1 LHLQIEKIEMKLRCL
16 SLIFGLAV
24 STTAVQA
31 IHVAL
36 ADTNDVENVEGGLFS
51 SATNRARLVAAK
63 HEFNVSNM
71 RGALTLYREIL
82 ASEPENSTALYWTAR
97 CHYHLKRY
105 DLAKEYLER
114 AVALNPN
121 VQGDI
126 NLFFGKIY
134 HRLAELDLAIEAYD
148 RFLELNEG
156 KQSFEVEEAT
166 RFVSECRYAKE
177 MMQHPVP
184 VVIRNMGPDVNSRFD
199 EYAPSVTADGK
210 KLLFTSRR
218 SDATGGEIDEGGD
231 YKFYEDI
238 YVTEYDISEEEWT
251 TAGGVS
257 GAVNSP
263 QYDAVLSVAPSGDEM
278 FVYRNNA
285 NSAGDIFVSKY
296 LGSNDEWM
304 APEKMPRPVNSSYF
318 ESSCSITADGKF
330 FYFISERPEGLGQG
344 DIYVSEKGSNGSW
357 SKPKNLGK
365 VVNTE
370 LDEKFVFI
378 HPNGKT
384 LFFASDGHQTMGS
397 YDIFR
402 SEFVNGQWSIP
413 VNLGYPINTVNEEST
428 FSLRGDN
435 QRLYIA
441 AEYVDALGER
451 DLYEVDITAY
461 KLLSE
466 GYDKSSYGTVI
477 FTVEDASQKRVKGAD
492 VVILLDTGSDR
503 EIARAKTDKLGR
515 VRINLPGGVTYRI
528 QVTSGRQAE
537 ESKLAVTMNEQGETV
552 INHTVILK

>member
-1 LHLQIEKIEMKLRCL
+1 MKLRCL
-16 SLIFGLAV
+16 SLIFGLAL

-51 SATNRARLVAAK
+51 SAANRARLVAAK

-134 HRLAELDLAIEAYD
+134 HRLAQLDLAIEAYD
-148 RFLELNEG
+148 RFLELNKG

-177 MMQHPVP
+177 MMQHPMP

-304 APEKMPRPVNSSYF
+304 APEKMPRPINSSYF

-441 AEYVDALGER
+441 AEYADALGER

-515 VRINLPGGVTYRI
+515 VRINLPGEVTYRI

>member
-16 SLIFGLAV
+16 SLIFGLAL

-51 SATNRARLVAAK
+51 SAANRARLVAAK

-134 HRLAELDLAIEAYD
+134 HRLAQLDLAIEAYD
-148 RFLELNEG
+148 RFLELNKG

-177 MMQHPVP
+177 MMQHPMP

-304 APEKMPRPVNSSYF
+304 APEKMPRPINSSYF

-441 AEYVDALGER
+441 AEYADALGER

-515 VRINLPGGVTYRI
+515 VRINLPGEVTYRI

>member
-1 LHLQIEKIEMKLRCL
+1 LHLQIEKIEMKLSCL
-16 SLIFGLAV
+16 ALIFGLAV
-24 STTAVQA
+24 SIPSAHAIHTAV
-31 IHVAL
+31 
-36 ADTNDVENVEGGLFS
+36 ADTNDVESAEGGLFS

-114 AVALNPN
+114 AVALNPA

-134 HRLAELDLAIEAYD
+134 HRLAELDLAIASYD
-148 RFLELNEG
+148 RFLELNKG
-156 KQSFEVEEAT
+156 KQSYEVEEAN

-177 MMQHPVP
+177 MMLHPVP
-184 VVIRNMGPDVNSRFD
+184 VIVRNMGPNVNSRFD
-199 EYAPSVTADGK
+199 EYAPSITADGT

-238 YVTEYDISEEEWT
+238 YITEYDLENEEWS
-251 TAGGVS
+251 TAKGAE
-257 GAVNSP
+257 GAVNTD
-263 QYDAVLSVAPSGDEM
+263 QYDAVLSVAPAGDEI

-285 NSAGDIFVSKY
+285 NSAGDIFLSRLNK
-296 LGSNDEWM
+296 SNNEWL
-304 APEKMPRPVNSSYF
+304 APEKMPRPINSSYF
-318 ESSCSITADGKF
+318 ESSCSITADGKT

-344 DIYVSEKGSNGSW
+344 DIYVSEKGANGSW
-357 SKPKNLGK
+357 GKPKNLGK
-365 VVNTE
+365 IVNTE

-384 LFFASDGHQTMGS
+384 IFFASDGHQTMGS

-435 QRLYIA
+435 QRMFIA
-441 AEYVDALGER
+441 AEYADALGER
-451 DLYEVDITAY
+451 DLYEIDITAY

-492 VVILLDTGSDR
+492 VVILLDTGSER
-503 EIARAKTDKLGR
+503 EIARAKSDKLGR
-515 VRINLPGGVTYRI
+515 VRMNLPGGVTYRVR
-528 QVTSGRQAE
+528 VTSGRQAE
-537 ESKLAVTMNEQGETV
+537 ETKLAVVMNEMGETV
-552 INHTVILK
+552 INATVTLK

>member
-1 LHLQIEKIEMKLRCL
+1 MKLRCL
-16 SLIFGLAV
+16 TLIFGLAV

-134 HRLAELDLAIEAYD
+134 HRLAQLDLAIEAYD
-148 RFLELNEG
+148 RFLELNKG

-166 RFVSECRYAKE
+166 RFVSECRYAKD

-238 YVTEYDISEEEWT
+238 YVTEYDNADEEWT
-251 TAGGVS
+251 TAVGAS

-296 LGSNDEWM
+296 LGSSNEWM
-304 APEKMPRPVNSSYF
+304 APEKMPRPINSSYF

-435 QRLYIA
+435 QRMYIA
-441 AEYVDALGER
+441 AEYADALGER

-477 FTVEDASQKRVKGAD
+477 LTVEDASQKRVKGAD

-537 ESKLAVTMNEQGETV
+537 ESKLTVIMNEQGETV
-552 INHTVILK
+552 INHTVVLK

>member
-1 LHLQIEKIEMKLRCL
+1 
-16 SLIFGLAV
+16 
-24 STTAVQA
+24 
-31 IHVAL
+31 
-36 ADTNDVENVEGGLFS
+36 
-51 SATNRARLVAAK
+51 
-63 HEFNVSNM
+63 
-71 RGALTLYREIL
+71 
-82 ASEPENSTALYWTAR
+82 
-97 CHYHLKRY
+97 
-105 DLAKEYLER
+105 
-114 AVALNPN
+114 
-121 VQGDI
+121 
-126 NLFFGKIY
+126 
-134 HRLAELDLAIEAYD
+134 
-148 RFLELNEG
+148 LNEG

-251 TAGGVS
+251 TAVGVS

-285 NSAGDIFVSKY
+285 NSAGDIFMSKY
-296 LGSNDEWM
+296 LGSSDEWM
-304 APEKMPRPVNSSYF
+304 APEKMPRPINSSYF

-344 DIYVSEKGSNGSW
+344 DIYVSEKASNGGW

-441 AEYVDALGER
+441 AEYADALGER

-477 FTVEDASQKRVKGAD
+477 FTVEDASEKRVKGAD

-537 ESKLAVTMNEQGETV
+537 ESKLAVIMNEQGETV
-552 INHTVILK
+552 INHTVVLK

>member
-1 LHLQIEKIEMKLRCL
+1 MKLRCL
-16 SLIFGLAV
+16 TLIFGLAV

-251 TAGGVS
+251 TAVGVS

-285 NSAGDIFVSKY
+285 NSAGDIFMSKY
-296 LGSNDEWM
+296 LGSSDEWM
-304 APEKMPRPVNSSYF
+304 APEKMPRPINSSYF

-344 DIYVSEKGSNGSW
+344 DIYVSEKASNGGW

-441 AEYVDALGER
+441 AEYADALGER

-477 FTVEDASQKRVKGAD
+477 FTVEDASEKRVKGAD

-537 ESKLAVTMNEQGETV
+537 ESKLAVIMNEQGETV
-552 INHTVILK
+552 INHTVVLK

>member
-1 LHLQIEKIEMKLRCL
+1 MKLSCL
-16 SLIFGLAV
+16 ALIFGLAV
-24 STTAVQA
+24 SIPSAHAIHTAV
-31 IHVAL
+31 
-36 ADTNDVENVEGGLFS
+36 ADTNDVESAEGGLFS

-114 AVALNPN
+114 AVALNPA

-134 HRLAELDLAIEAYD
+134 HRLAELDLAIASYD
-148 RFLELNEG
+148 RFLELNKG
-156 KQSFEVEEAT
+156 KQSYEVEEAN

-177 MMQHPVP
+177 MMLHPVP
-184 VVIRNMGPDVNSRFD
+184 VIVRNMGPNVNSRFD
-199 EYAPSVTADGK
+199 EYAPSITADGT

-238 YVTEYDISEEEWT
+238 YITEYDLENEEWS
-251 TAGGVS
+251 TAKGAE
-257 GAVNSP
+257 GAVNTD
-263 QYDAVLSVAPSGDEM
+263 QYDAVLSVAPAGDEI

-285 NSAGDIFVSKY
+285 NSAGDIFLSRLNK
-296 LGSNDEWM
+296 SNNEWL
-304 APEKMPRPVNSSYF
+304 APEKMPRPINSSYF
-318 ESSCSITADGKF
+318 ESSCSITADGKT

-344 DIYVSEKGSNGSW
+344 DIYVSEKGANGSW
-357 SKPKNLGK
+357 GKPKNLGK
-365 VVNTE
+365 IVNTE

-384 LFFASDGHQTMGS
+384 IFFASDGHQTMGS

-435 QRLYIA
+435 QRMFIA
-441 AEYVDALGER
+441 AEYADALGER
-451 DLYEVDITAY
+451 DLYEIDITAY

-492 VVILLDTGSDR
+492 VVILLDTGSER
-503 EIARAKTDKLGR
+503 EIARAKSDKLGR
-515 VRINLPGGVTYRI
+515 VRMNLPGGVTYRVR
-528 QVTSGRQAE
+528 VTSGRQAE
-537 ESKLAVTMNEQGETV
+537 ETKLAVVMNEMGETV
-552 INHTVILK
+552 INATVTLK